1 MYSIEKY
8 NINKFKKDFILEMQ
22 LSYNSCKS
30 YKDIRLKPNDLTLY
44 DPIDSFSQIICKTKN
59 SSVKFNKNFDLI
71 FNSG

>member
-1 MYSIEKY
+1 
-8 NINKFKKDFILEMQ
+8 MQ